1 MKVASISVQTR
12 RTVKQDTRTSF
23 GAIEI
28 VLKQRASVH
37 KSGMMVTGSRFT
49 LR

>member
-1 MKVASISVQTR
+1 MKVASISVQIR

-28 VLKQRASVH
+28 VLKQRASVTRV
-37 KSGMMVTGSRFT
+37 G
-49 LR
+49 